1 MMRTYLRIILTLKWL
16 KFTRETYDTND
27 GFPWKPPHAQT
38 AQHKPLQEFEWH
50 VYVITSHF
58 TVSLFFDRLHNYTS
72 STDNTQTFNKA
83 SMNLHGPNPSHH
95 TYLAFIFWDFTCL
108 LLTVWTGR
116 SLKRFNLVRENG
128 MLDLSLLT
136 TTSSLPPI
144 STMLKESRNYALV
157 QNLALSSPSGWTP
170 CECDVNLSTA
180 PVSLYGDRKWCWKT
194 LLCRCV
200 FVSWVELEWKR
211 VWRLPDPQHIIHTCP
226 LPHHSE
232 MTVTHPAFMAGG
244 HQLLLRFKQECLTL

>member
-1 MMRTYLRIILTLKWL
+1 MTVFPGNHHMHRLHSINHCRSLNDMSMLSRRTLLS
-16 KFTRETYDTND
+16 
-27 GFPWKPPHAQT
+27 
-38 AQHKPLQEFEWH
+38 
-50 VYVITSHF
+50 VY
-58 TVSLFFDRLHNYTS
+58 FFYRLHNYTS
-72 STDNTQTFNKA
+72 STENTQTFTKA
-83 SMNLHGPNPSHH
+83 SMNLRGPNPSYH

-144 STMLKESRNYALV
+144 STVLKESRNYALV

-180 PVSLYGDRKWCWKT
+180 PVSLYGDRK
-194 LLCRCV
+194 
-200 FVSWVELEWKR
+200 
-211 VWRLPDPQHIIHTCP
+211 
-226 LPHHSE
+226 
-232 MTVTHPAFMAGG
+232 
-244 HQLLLRFKQECLTL
+244 